1 MHIEG
6 LFRLSGAA
14 SDVRQL
20 ANEFDRPPYYGKHL
34 DLSTYDIHTI
44 TGVVKKYLR
53 ALPEPVIP
61 RHLHSR
67 FLQTASSL
75 SDNNTAGPYTSNT
88 RVLLSHEGP

>member
-20 ANEFDRPPYYGKHL
+20 ANEFDRPPYFGKHL

-61 RHLHSR
+61 RHFHPR
-67 FLQTASSL
+67 FLQIATSL
-75 SDNNTAGPYTSNT
+75 SNNDASGPYINT
-88 RVLLSHEGP
+88 RVFLIT